1 MIPDAAAPASPAPR
15 ASHLLP
21 VLAGLLAVV
30 SFVLMDAT
38 IKSLTPRYDALQ
50 LTFFRF
56 ASGSVFA
63 LALWLWQRSPL
74 PRGAAAWRM
83 HGLRCALLLLSLVS
97 YFHALTVLPLAQA
110 VAISY
115 LAPIFVSLLAVF
127 VLRERPSRGIWFAL
141 ALGLAG
147 VVVSLWP
154 ELRAYRAED
163 SGTVGSARLQGIAA
177 AALAALAFSGVMVL
191 ARLQAQR
198 DSLWTI
204 LLVQNLLPCALL
216 AWPAA
221 LSWRPFDAPDTL
233 AVVWVGACATVGLL
247 ALTYAFTHMEA
258 SRVAPLEYTSFV
270 WAALLGYT
278 LFGEVPTAATALSAV
293 LIVGGCLLLLRR

>member
-1 MIPDAAAPASPAPR
+1 
-15 ASHLLP
+15 
-21 VLAGLLAVV
+21 
-30 SFVLMDAT
+30 
-38 IKSLTPRYDALQ
+38 
-50 LTFFRF
+50 
-56 ASGSVFA
+56 
-63 LALWLWQRSPL
+63 
-74 PRGAAAWRM
+74 M
-83 HGLRCALLLLSLVS
+83 HGLRCALLLVSLVS

-141 ALGLAG
+141 AMGLAG
-147 VVVSLWP
+147 VLVSLWP

-163 SGTVGSARLQGIAA
+163 AGAQGSARLVGIAS

-221 LSWRPFDAPDTL
+221 AFWRPLDAADLLP
-233 AVVWVGACATVGLL
+233 VVWIGACATVGLL

-278 LFGEVPTAATALSAV
+278 LFGEVPSTATALSAA